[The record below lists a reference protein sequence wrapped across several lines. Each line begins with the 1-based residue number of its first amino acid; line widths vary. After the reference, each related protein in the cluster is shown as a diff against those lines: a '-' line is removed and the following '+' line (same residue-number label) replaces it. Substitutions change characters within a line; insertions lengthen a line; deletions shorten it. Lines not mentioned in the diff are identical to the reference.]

1 MGRAAPSAAT
11 AAASAAPTPAGAAA
25 TAGARAVVAG
35 RLRADDTRHQGQG
48 QGNGEQLAHDS
59 ASSNAR
65 AARIYPGLLVSPEI
79 IEIARM

>member
-1 MGRAAPSAAT
+1 MGKHAM
-11 AAASAAPTPAGAAA
+11 
-25 TAGARAVVAG
+25 
-35 RLRADDTRHQGQG
+35 
-48 QGNGEQLAHDS
+48 NGMQQLAHDS

>member
-1 MGRAAPSAAT
+1 AAASTAT
-11 AAASAAPTPAGAAA
+11 AAAAAAPTTAGAAA
-25 TAGARAVVAG
+25 TAAARAIVAG
-35 RLRADDTRHQGQG
+35 RLRADNTRHLGQG